1 MDTIKKTQLF
11 NASCVALVVTALAF
25 ATRGSFVE
33 AWATEF
39 NLTHTEVGWI
49 VGTAF
54 WGFTLAMVF
63 GGPLVDV
70 IGIGRIISIAFFCHV
85 AGIILTIIATGF
97 WSLFISTLLVG
108 IANGSVEAACN
119 PLITSMYTDQKTRRL
134 NRFHAWFP
142 TGIVMGGLIVFF
154 FNKMGLM
161 NWRYAMAIML
171 IPTFAYGYMFLNKK
185 FPQTERVVSGFSYK
199 DMLKACVSPL
209 FIFMACCMIL
219 TAGTELGTNQWI
231 AALLSNVSQ
240 NPILLL
246 VWISGIMALARQFGG
261 TLIHNMKSTVVLLT
275 SSILAFIGCILMG
288 YTSGAMVFASA
299 GIFALGVAFFW
310 PSMLGFVSENIPQ
323 SGALGLAIMG
333 GIGFLGGAIAQPV
346 LGAIFDFQTIKAIPA
361 GQTLDAL
368 KTAAAGT
375 TGSCN
380 MGCSPAHRR
389 CTYSQ
394 ICCFCSGCADSSIL
408 PFYISGREN
417 TYRFYP
423 PTPQL
428 GGFNKHNPFL
438 TPQLGGRGV

>member
-1 MDTIKKTQLF
+1 METIKKTQLF
-11 NASCVALVVTALAF
+11 NASCVALIVTALAF

-39 NLTHTEVGWI
+39 NLTHTQVGWI
-49 VGTAF
+49 IGTAF

-63 GGPLVDV
+63 GGPLVDI

-85 AGIILTIIATGF
+85 TGIILTIVATGF
-97 WSLFISTLLVG
+97 WSLFVSTLLIG
-108 IANGSVEAACN
+108 IANGSIEAACN

-142 TGIVMGGLIVFF
+142 TGIVIGGLAVYL
-154 FNKMGLM
+154 FNNIGLSD
-161 NWRYAMAIML
+161 WRYAMGIML
-171 IPTFAYGYMFLNKK
+171 LPTFVYGYMFLKK
-185 FPQTERVVSGFSYK
+185 EFPQTERVVSGFSYK

-209 FIFMACCMIL
+209 FLFMAFCMIL

-231 AALLSNVSQ
+231 SALLANVSD

-261 TLIHNMKSTVVLLT
+261 TLIHNLKPTVVLLT
-275 SSILAFIGCILMG
+275 SSVLAFAGCILMG
-288 YTSGAMVFASA
+288 YTNGAFVFAAA

-346 LGAIFDFQTIKAIPA
+346 LGAIFDAQTILAIPA
-361 GQTLDAL
+361 GQTVEVL
-368 KTAAAGT
+368 KAAAAGT
-375 TGSCN
+375 KEASMLATATLTG
-380 MGCSPAHRR
+380 GAHTLRFVAFVPAVLIIFFTVLHMWKR
-389 CTYSQ
+389 
-394 ICCFCSGCADSSIL
+394 
-408 PFYISGREN
+408 
-417 TYRFYP
+417 
-423 PTPQL
+423 
-428 GGFNKHNPFL
+428 KK
-438 TPQLGGRGV
+438 V

>member
-1 MDTIKKTQLF
+1 
-11 NASCVALVVTALAF
+11 LAF
-25 ATRGSFVE
+25 ATRGSFVQ

-39 NLTHTEVGWI
+39 NLTHTQVGWI

-63 GGPLVDV
+63 GGPLVDI

-142 TGIVMGGLIVFF
+142 TGIVIGGLIVYI
-154 FNKMGLM
+154 FNKIGLAD
-161 NWRYAMAIML
+161 WRYAMGIML
-171 IPTFAYGYMFLNKK
+171 LPTFVYGYMFLNKE
-185 FPQTERVVSGFSYK
+185 FPKTERVVSGFSYN

-209 FIFMACCMIL
+209 FIFMAISMIL

-231 AALLSNVSQ
+231 AALLANVSS

-261 TLIHNMKSTVVLLT
+261 SLIHNMKSTVVLLT

-346 LGAIFDFQTIKAIPA
+346 LGAIFDSQTLKAIPA
-361 GQTLDAL
+361 GQTFEAL
-368 KTAAAGT
+368 KSAA
-375 TGSCN
+375 TGSKEAVIWASAQLT
-380 MGCSPAHRR
+380 GGEHTLRFVAFVPAVLIIAFIFLHMWKR
-389 CTYSQ
+389 
-394 ICCFCSGCADSSIL
+394 
-408 PFYISGREN
+408 
-417 TYRFYP
+417 
-423 PTPQL
+423 
-428 GGFNKHNPFL
+428 KH
-438 TPQLGGRGV
+438 V

>member
-1 MDTIKKTQLF
+1 METIKKTQLF

-25 ATRGSFVE
+25 ATRGSFVQ

-54 WGFTLAMVF
+54 WGFTLAMFF
-63 GGPLVDV
+63 GGPLVDI

-97 WSLFISTLLVG
+97 WSLFISTLLIG

-142 TGIVMGGLIVFF
+142 TGIVIGGLAVYM
-154 FNKMGLM
+154 FNKIGLLD
-161 NWRYAMAIML
+161 WRYAMGIML
-171 IPTFAYGYMFLNKK
+171 LPTFAYGYLFLNKE
-185 FPQTERVVSGFSYK
+185 FPKTERVVSGFSYK

-209 FIFMACCMIL
+209 FIFMALSMIL

-231 AALLSNVSQ
+231 AALLANVSS

-246 VWISGIMALARQFGG
+246 VWISGIMALSRQFGG
-261 TLIHNMKSTVVLLT
+261 SLIHNMKSTVVLLT

-288 YTSGAMVFASA
+288 YTSGAMVFVSA

-310 PSMLGFVSENIPQ
+310 PSMLGFVSENVPQ
-323 SGALGLAIMG
+323 SGALGLGIMG

-346 LGAIFDFQTIKAIPA
+346 LGAIFDAQTAAAIPA
-361 GQTLDAL
+361 GQTVEAL
-368 KTAAAGT
+368 KSAAAGT
-375 TGSCN
+375 KEAAIWASSQLTG
-380 MGCSPAHRR
+380 GEHTLRFVAFVPA
-389 CTYSQ
+389 
-394 ICCFCSGCADSSIL
+394 IL
-408 PFYISGREN
+408 IIAFIFLHLWKR
-417 TYRFYP
+417 
-423 PTPQL
+423 
-428 GGFNKHNPFL
+428 KH
-438 TPQLGGRGV
+438 V

>member
-1 MDTIKKTQLF
+1 METIKKTQLF

-25 ATRGSFVE
+25 ATRGSFVQ

-54 WGFTLAMVF
+54 WGFTLAMFF
-63 GGPLVDV
+63 GGPLVDI

-97 WSLFISTLLVG
+97 WSLFISTLLIG

-142 TGIVMGGLIVFF
+142 TGIVIGGMAVYL
-154 FNKMGLM
+154 FNKIGLLD
-161 NWRYAMAIML
+161 WRYAMGIML
-171 IPTFAYGYMFLNKK
+171 LPTFAYGYMFLNKE
-185 FPQTERVVSGFSYK
+185 FPKTERVVSGFSYK

-209 FIFMACCMIL
+209 FIFMALCMIL

-231 AALLSNVSQ
+231 AALLANVSS

-246 VWISGIMALARQFGG
+246 VWISGIMALSRQFGG
-261 TLIHNMKSTVVLLT
+261 SLIHNMKSTVVLLT

-310 PSMLGFVSENIPQ
+310 PSMLGFVSENVPQ
-323 SGALGLAIMG
+323 SGALGLGIMG

-346 LGAIFDFQTIKAIPA
+346 LGAIFDAQTAAAIPA
-361 GQTLDAL
+361 GQTVEAL
-368 KTAAAGT
+368 KSAAAGT
-375 TGSCN
+375 KEAAIWASSQLTG
-380 MGCSPAHRR
+380 GEHTLRFVAFVPA
-389 CTYSQ
+389 
-394 ICCFCSGCADSSIL
+394 IL
-408 PFYISGREN
+408 IIAFIFLHLWKR
-417 TYRFYP
+417 
-423 PTPQL
+423 
-428 GGFNKHNPFL
+428 KH
-438 TPQLGGRGV
+438 V

>member
-1 MDTIKKTQLF
+1 MDNIKKTQLF

-33 AWATEF
+33 AWASEF
-39 NLTHTEVGWI
+39 NLTHTQVGWI

-63 GGPLVDV
+63 GGPLVDI

-85 AGIILTIIATGF
+85 TGIILTIIATGF
-97 WSLFISTLLVG
+97 WSLFLSTLLVG

-142 TGIVMGGLIVFF
+142 TGIVIGGLAVYLFKQI
-154 FNKMGLM
+154 GLAD
-161 NWRYAMAIML
+161 WRYAMGIML
-171 IPTFAYGYMFLNKK
+171 LPTFVYGYMFLNKQ

-209 FIFMACCMIL
+209 FLFMAFCMIL

-231 AALLSNVSQ
+231 AALLANVS
-240 NPILLL
+240 NSPILLL

-261 TLIHNMKSTVVLLT
+261 TLIHNLKSTVVLLT
-275 SSILAFIGCILMG
+275 SSILAFAGCILMG
-288 YTSGAMVFASA
+288 YTQGAMVFAAA
-299 GIFALGVAFFW
+299 GIFALGIAFFW

-346 LGAIFDFQTIKAIPA
+346 LGAIFDAQTIASVPA
-361 GQTLDAL
+361 GQTIEVL
-368 KTAAAGT
+368 KAAAAGT
-375 TGSCN
+375 QEAITWAQVTLKGGALTLR
-380 MGCSPAHRR
+380 MVAVVPAVL
-389 CTYSQ
+389 
-394 ICCFCSGCADSSIL
+394 IAFFI
-408 PFYISGREN
+408 
-417 TYRFYP
+417 
-423 PTPQL
+423 
-428 GGFNKHNPFL
+428 FL
-438 TPQLGGRGV
+438 HMWKRKQV

>member
-1 MDTIKKTQLF
+1 MDTVKKTLLF

-39 NLTHTEVGWI
+39 NLTHTQVGWI

-63 GGPLVDV
+63 GGPLVDI
-70 IGIGRIISIAFFCHV
+70 IGIGRIIAIAFFCHV

-97 WSLFISTLLVG
+97 WSLFISTLLIGV
-108 IANGSVEAACN
+108 ANGSVEAACN
-119 PLITSMYTDQKTRRL
+119 PLITSMYTDEKTRRL

-142 TGIVMGGLIVFF
+142 TGIVIGGLAVYL
-154 FNKMGLM
+154 FNKIGLAD
-161 NWRYAMAIML
+161 WRYAMAIML
-171 IPTFAYGYMFLNKK
+171 LPTFAYGYMFLNKH
-185 FPQTERVVSGFSYK
+185 FPQTERVVSGFTYK

-209 FIFMACCMIL
+209 FLFMAFSMIL

-231 AALLSNVSQ
+231 AALLANVSN

-275 SSILAFIGCILMG
+275 SSILAFIGCIMMG
-288 YTSGAMVFASA
+288 YTSGALVFASA

-333 GIGFLGGAIAQPV
+333 GIGFLGGAIIQPV
-346 LGAIFDFQTIKAIPA
+346 LGAILDAQTIAAVPA
-361 GQTLDAL
+361 GQSVEIL
-368 KTAAAGT
+368 KAAAAGT
-375 TGSCN
+375 QEAAVWATAQLTG
-380 MGCSPAHRR
+380 GTHTLRFVAIIPAVLIVSFTVLHFWKR
-389 CTYSQ
+389 
-394 ICCFCSGCADSSIL
+394 
-408 PFYISGREN
+408 
-417 TYRFYP
+417 
-423 PTPQL
+423 
-428 GGFNKHNPFL
+428 KH
-438 TPQLGGRGV
+438 V

>member
-1 MDTIKKTQLF
+1 METIKKTQLF

-39 NLTHTEVGWI
+39 TLTHAEVGWI
-49 VGTAF
+49 IGTAF

-63 GGPLVDV
+63 GGPLVDI
-70 IGIGRIISIAFFCHV
+70 IGLGRIISIAFFCHV
-85 AGIILTIIATGF
+85 AGIVLTIVSTGF
-97 WSLFISTLLVG
+97 WSLFISTLLIG

-119 PLITSMYTDQKTRRL
+119 PLITSMYTDDKTRRL

-142 TGIVMGGLIVFF
+142 TGIVIGGLAVYL
-154 FNKMGLM
+154 FNNIGLTD
-161 NWRYAMAIML
+161 WRYAMAIML
-171 IPTFAYGYMFLNKK
+171 LPTFAYGYMFLNKK

-209 FIFMACCMIL
+209 FLFMAFCMIL

-231 AALLSNVSQ
+231 SALLQNVSD

-261 TLIHNMKSTVVLLT
+261 TVIHNMKSTVVLLT
-275 SSILAFIGCILMG
+275 SSVLAFIGCILMG
-288 YTSGAMVFASA
+288 YSSGAMVFASA

-346 LGAIFDFQTIKAIPA
+346 LGAIFDAKTIAAVPEGMAVDILKSAVA
-361 GQTLDAL
+361 GTQEAASW
-368 KTAAAGT
+368 AAAQLSGGAHT
-375 TGSCN
+375 LRLVAIV
-380 MGCSPAHRR
+380 PAVLIVLFTFLHIWKR
-389 CTYSQ
+389 
-394 ICCFCSGCADSSIL
+394 
-408 PFYISGREN
+408 
-417 TYRFYP
+417 
-423 PTPQL
+423 
-428 GGFNKHNPFL
+428 KH
-438 TPQLGGRGV
+438 V

>member
-1 MDTIKKTQLF
+1 MDNIKKTQLF

-39 NLTHTEVGWI
+39 NLSHTQVGWI

-63 GGPLVDV
+63 GGPLVDI

-85 AGIILTIIATGF
+85 TGIILTIIATGF
-97 WSLFISTLLVG
+97 WSLFISTLLIG

-142 TGIVMGGLIVFF
+142 TGIVIGGLAVYLF
-154 FNKMGLM
+154 KMIGLAD
-161 NWRYAMAIML
+161 WRYAMGIML
-171 IPTFAYGYMFLNKK
+171 LPTFIYGYLFLNKQ

-209 FIFMACCMIL
+209 FLFMAFCMIL

-231 AALLSNVSQ
+231 AALLANVSD

-261 TLIHNMKSTVVLLT
+261 TLIHNLKSTVVLLT
-275 SSILAFIGCILMG
+275 SAILAFIGCILMG
-288 YTSGAMVFASA
+288 YTEGVFVFAAA
-299 GIFALGVAFFW
+299 GIFALGIAFFW

-346 LGAIFDFQTIKAIPA
+346 LGAIFDAQTAASVPA
-361 GQTLDAL
+361 GQTLEML
-368 KTAAAGT
+368 KAAAEGT
-375 TGSCN
+375 QEAITWAQVKLTGGAHTLR
-380 MGCSPAHRR
+380 MVAFVPAVL
-389 CTYSQ
+389 
-394 ICCFCSGCADSSIL
+394 IAFFA
-408 PFYISGREN
+408 
-417 TYRFYP
+417 
-423 PTPQL
+423 
-428 GGFNKHNPFL
+428 FL
-438 TPQLGGRGV
+438 HVWKRKQV

>member
-1 MDTIKKTQLF
+1 M
-11 NASCVALVVTALAF
+11 VVTALAF

-39 NLTHTEVGWI
+39 NLTHVEVGWI

-63 GGPLVDV
+63 GGPLVDI
-70 IGIGRIISIAFFCHV
+70 IGIGRIIAIAFFCHL
-85 AGIILTIIATGF
+85 AGIVLTIMATGF
-97 WSLFISTLLVG
+97 WSLFISTLLIG

-119 PLITSMYTDQKTRRL
+119 PLITSMYTDEKTRRL

-142 TGIVMGGLIVFF
+142 TGIVIGGLAVFF
-154 FNKMGLM
+154 FNKAGLAD
-161 NWRYAMAIML
+161 WRYAMGIML
-171 IPTFAYGYMFLNKK
+171 LPTFAYGYMFLNKK

-199 DMLKACVSPL
+199 DMMKACVSPL
-209 FIFMACCMIL
+209 FIFMALSMIL

-231 AALLSNVSQ
+231 AALLANVSS

-275 SSILAFIGCILMG
+275 SSVLAFIGCILMG

-346 LGAIFDFQTIKAIPA
+346 LGAIFDAQTLAAIPA
-361 GQTLDAL
+361 GQAVDTLKA
-368 KTAAAGT
+368 AAAGT
-375 TGSCN
+375 QEAATWAAAQLTG
-380 MGCSPAHRR
+380 GAHTLRYVAIVPAVLIVSF
-389 CTYSQ
+389 T
-394 ICCFCSGCADSSIL
+394 
-408 PFYISGREN
+408 
-417 TYRFYP
+417 
-423 PTPQL
+423 
-428 GGFNKHNPFL
+428 FL
-438 TPQLGGRGV
+438 HIWKRKQV